1 MDDRRR
7 AQLGFYGPVLAAAA
21 TSLALLL
28 PYLRDRIMQRDEAL
42 ALMIARRPLGELLE
56 TVQLVR
62 GGAPVHFLLTSLVA
76 HAGGG
81 LSATR
86 ALSALFL
93 AVAVVAT
100 GLLGRALFG
109 PIEGVVGAWAVAV
122 SPVALFYGEFARM
135 YSLFLALST
144 LALWALVRA
153 LDTDDGRWWAAV
165 AVLLVL
171 DVWSHPYGVVVGLMA
186 GGATVAMLIQRRREP
201 GILRKPLL
209 TGVGVLVGTAP
220 LAVGYLI
227 LASRLG
233 QVKTPASRAIPKPS
247 LGGVIHQASAHFLG
261 VPRSGGWVLAY
272 LLAAVALAAVGLV
285 FAYRADLVRG
295 VLLTLWLV
303 FPVLTLAV
311 VRLPNTSNHVR
322 YVLEALPALVL
333 LVAHGAVV
341 LGRRAGTRGALA
353 AGLAVGVA
361 LVAVDLG
368 RGSALADYKYRNQMT
383 AADRFAVSRD
393 TAYLRKEFAPQD
405 LFFGYDEAFAYGV
418 VDPGPNAALG
428 SARGVARSEGPLI
441 VRSLERLHG
450 PIDHGWYVALA
461 HNPGRLAAFERDLGA
476 GFAVR
481 RIGPWVLVHTTRG
494 GLSKGAFLQAAARVF
509 SAADTELGDPNAPTT
524 RTAVGDALPSFTP

>member
-1 MDDRRR
+1 MTEERP
-7 AQLGFYGPVLAAAA
+7 AQIGFWGPVLAAAA

-28 PYLRDRIMQRDEAL
+28 PYLHDRVMQRDEAL
-42 ALMIARRPLGELLE
+42 DLMIARRPVGELLE

-62 GGAPVHFLLTSLVA
+62 GGAPAHFLLTSLVA

-81 LSATR
+81 LAATR
-86 ALSALFL
+86 AMSALFL
-93 AVAVVAT
+93 ALAVVGV
-100 GLLGRALFG
+100 GLFGRALFG
-109 PIEGVVGAWAVAV
+109 PIEGVVGAWGVAV

-171 DVWSHPYGVVVGLMA
+171 DVWSHPYGVVVGLIA
-186 GGATVAMLIQRRREP
+186 GGATAAMLIQRRHER
-201 GILRKPLL
+201 GVLRKPLL
-209 TGVGVLVGTAP
+209 TAAGVLVGTAP
-220 LAVGYLI
+220 LAVGYLV

-233 QVKTPASRAIPKPS
+233 QVKTPPSRAISKPS

-261 VPRSGGWVLAY
+261 VPRGSGWVLAY
-272 LLAAVALAAVGLV
+272 LLAAVALGVVGLV
-285 FAYRADLVRG
+285 FAYRADVVRG
-295 VLLTLWLV
+295 VLLTLMLV
-303 FPVLTLAV
+303 LPVLVLAV

-322 YVLEALPALVL
+322 YVIEALPAFVL
-333 LVAHGAVV
+333 LIAHGAVV
-341 LGRRAGTRGALA
+341 LGRRVGARGALA
-353 AGLAVGVA
+353 AGLGVGVV
-361 LVAVDLG
+361 LVAVALG
-368 RGSALADYKYRNQMT
+368 RGSALADYTYRDQMT

-393 TAYLRKEFAPQD
+393 TAYLRRTFAPQD

-418 VDPGPNAALG
+418 VSPGSNHALG

-441 VRSLERLHG
+441 VRSLERLNG
-450 PIDHGWYVALA
+450 PINHGWYVALA
-461 HNPGRLAAFERDLGA
+461 HHPGELAAFRRDLGP

-481 RIGPWVLVHTTRG
+481 RIGPWVLVHTTAG
-494 GLSKGAFLQAAARVF
+494 NLSKDAFLQAAAHVF